1 MGIRET
7 LEYYGITSIYHFTDK
22 ANLKMIEKFDIQS
35 LKNIHMFNIPVE
47 HFGANETSH
56 IIDKN
61 RGLDE
66 YVHLS
71 FIKDHPMY
79 HVAKKRGSIINPVWI
94 EIDISVL
101 YKQDTLF
108 CNEVANAYGARTF
121 TLDNVLKNIDFNT
134 MLFEKDFGIRK
145 EARKAE
151 IMVFDS
157 ISTYLI
163 KGFTDGK

>member
-47 HFGANETSH
+47 HFGADETSH

-79 HVAKKRGSIINPVWI
+79 HVAKKRGSTRIADTASETGLWYVSSGAINFRRRDSSNWTTGAGKAI
-94 EIDISVL
+94 
-101 YKQDTLF
+101 
-108 CNEVANAYGARTF
+108 YGADLSF
-121 TLDNVLKNIDFNT
+121 TY
-134 MLFEKDFGIRK
+134 
-145 EARKAE
+145 A
-151 IMVFDS
+151 
-157 ISTYLI
+157 
-163 KGFTDGK
+163 